1 MKPLSILS
9 LLVVML
15 TACGATTQNGNS
27 STNDEFKFLKE
38 LGIDVNSIV
47 KLDKEVILDYDKYP
61 PFIMSDAQQKVLLE
75 EVGDLYRMDEDIEGN
90 FSILGIRAL
99 PNGQTLILYNVEFGD
114 GASKVF
120 AIYDKDGKTTDYM
133 DTGYWNDT
141 HPDESNDDYTHGTAY
156 GDETTC
162 SFDSPSTMKLARKYK
177 FFEWTNNK
185 ETYEQKVV
193 KEFWSIDKQYD
204 YSITNEGIFQLDNI
218 TSKNVGPVDA
228 KIATL
233 EEISD
238 LNFVPSTD
246 RSLFDRVNQLALR
259 DDIRKEIP
267 NENCQISY
275 RMMGVVQDLFHSQ
288 PQRLLQWI
296 STHRDLNKNALTG
309 VFEACFSTGL
319 LPKEDLIEEIDKMP
333 QGDARRYIE
342 ELTAQWGPADAV
354 G

>member
-1 MKPLSILS
+1 
-9 LLVVML
+9 
-15 TACGATTQNGNS
+15 
-27 STNDEFKFLKE
+27 
-38 LGIDVNSIV
+38 
-47 KLDKEVILDYDKYP
+47 
-61 PFIMSDAQQKVLLE
+61 
-75 EVGDLYRMDEDIEGN
+75 
-90 FSILGIRAL
+90 
-99 PNGQTLILYNVEFGD
+99 
-114 GASKVF
+114 
-120 AIYDKDGKTTDYM
+120 M

-238 LNFVPSTD
+238 LHFVPSTD